1 MTIARLQ
8 LNVNVW
14 PCPSSKPRN
23 SAATAA
29 SDTDVTYVDP
39 HPTPHPLYRRQS
51 LPADDDN
58 WPRLLAFLLLF
69 VLSLLSSS
77 QAKLNR
83 PFTTSMLQLDF
94 GLFLSNRLISTTRG
108 RVQSEAEKD
117 GRRDGVYVASTRHG
131 CRLIIVYLAQL
142 I

>member
-1 MTIARLQ
+1 MYGHAQVVSHGIPQQLQ
-8 LNVNVW
+8 Q
-14 PCPSSKPRN
+14 
-23 SAATAA
+23 
-29 SDTDVTYVDP
+29 VTQTSHMSICSLSVSTP

-131 CRLIIVYLAQL
+131 GPLIIYNLDQL